1 MSMTMYD
8 ILICVYIFIADD
20 YSAKRNIIKTE
31 SVTEKPSHHK
41 HVR

>member
-8 ILICVYIFIADD
+8 ILICVYIFIAD
-20 YSAKRNIIKTE
+20 YSAKRDIIKTE